1 LSANDPAVDYSGRLR
16 VAAAPLLARVRA
28 VPGSA
33 LHTAPDEQT
42 WSAMKIL
49 AHVAEFV
56 PYWAEQARTVAMG
69 ADDLAFGRS
78 PEDPDRIA
86 AVVEH
91 ADDTLDAATERLHG
105 ALTRAAVVLSAIPA
119 GAWTKRGRHSRR
131 GDMTVAEIVEVFMLG
146 HLEEH
151 ARQLDGVTAP
161 ATSTGSRSPA

>member
-1 LSANDPAVDYSGRLR
+1 LSVGDPASVYSDRLR
-16 VAAAPLLARVRA
+16 VAAAPLLQRVRA
-28 VPGSA
+28 VPRSA

-56 PYWAEQARTVAMG
+56 PYWAEQARTVATG
-69 ADDLAFGRS
+69 PEGLAFGRS

-91 ADDTLDAATERLHG
+91 ADDTLEAATERLQG
-105 ALTRAAVVLSAIPA
+105 ALTKATVVLGAIPA
-119 GAWTKRGRHSRR
+119 GAWTRRGRHSRR

-146 HLEEH
+146 HLEDH

-161 ATSTGSRSPA
+161 TTSAGSQPPD